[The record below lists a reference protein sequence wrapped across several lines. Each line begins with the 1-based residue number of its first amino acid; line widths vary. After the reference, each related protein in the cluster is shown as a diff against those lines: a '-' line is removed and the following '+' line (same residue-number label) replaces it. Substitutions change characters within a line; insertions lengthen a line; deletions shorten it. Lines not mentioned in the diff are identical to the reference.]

1 MDHIEMLNPDVILLQ
16 EIRVLPEQL
25 SASERNPEG
34 WHVIWHPAERKGYAG
49 TAVWSRTPL
58 GEEERG
64 VGGTDSEGRI
74 LRVST
79 RGIQFVS
86 VYLPSGSSGDER
98 QAVKE
103 HWMDRFRVWADGLVQ
118 KTDAHHSGR

>member
-25 SASERNPEG
+25 PKSERDPEG

-58 GEEERG
+58 SEEERG
-64 VGGTDSEGRI
+64 VGAGRF
-74 LRVST
+74 R
-79 RGIQFVS
+79 R
-86 VYLPSGSSGDER
+86 SGFAGEHSGDSI
-98 QAVKE
+98 
-103 HWMDRFRVWADGLVQ
+103 G
-118 KTDAHHSGR
+118 